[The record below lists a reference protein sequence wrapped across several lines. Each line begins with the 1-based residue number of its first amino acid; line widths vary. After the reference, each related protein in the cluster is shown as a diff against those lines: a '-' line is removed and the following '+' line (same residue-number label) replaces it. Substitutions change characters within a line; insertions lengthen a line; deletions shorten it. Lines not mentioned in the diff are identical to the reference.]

1 MRAKQKLNRMTQKVK
16 IRTINGIKEFD
27 VVKCQRCS
35 DVLIYTLRTT
45 GGRTIIYTKKL

>member
-1 MRAKQKLNRMTQKVK
+1 MTQKVK

-27 VVKCQRCS
+27 VIKCQRCG
-35 DVLIYTLRTT
+35 DVLKYTLRTT